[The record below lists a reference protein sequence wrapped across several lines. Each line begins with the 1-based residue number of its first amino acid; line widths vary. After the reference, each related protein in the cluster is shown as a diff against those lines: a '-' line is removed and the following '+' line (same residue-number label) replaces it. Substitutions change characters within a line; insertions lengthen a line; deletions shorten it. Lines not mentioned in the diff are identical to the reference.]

1 MKSKKMAYIC
11 AFCGMR
17 TRSHT
22 SCKRLKDMRY
32 TQANAF
38 NKEKRGKNGHRDI
51 PAGALLAF
59 DDREN
64 DIVL

>member
-1 MKSKKMAYIC
+1 MQIPSAKRREVKSGY
-11 AFCGMR
+11 
-17 TRSHT
+17 
-22 SCKRLKDMRY
+22 
-32 TQANAF
+32 
-38 NKEKRGKNGHRDI
+38 RDI